1 MPATVLAL
9 LAARD
14 SDTRQMYAEYLRQF
28 TYEIDEAEDGPE
40 ALAKA
45 MSRHPA
51 VIATDSQLPR
61 VSGLELCRLLRSDVL
76 TRSIPIIVM
85 TDDAIANEVDQ
96 CDLADA
102 VLVKPCLPERLATEI
117 VRLLSQS
124 QELRVRGLAMRE
136 KIAVQ
141 VARSN
146 ELIARSHA
154 RIRRRVW
161 SHEHQRRDTTRPPA
175 PPPALVCPAC
185 DWPLRYT
192 KSHIGGVS
200 ARNAEQWD
208 YFECARGC
216 GRFQYRQRTRKVR
229 HLG

>member
-45 MSRHPA
+45 MSRHPT

-85 TDDAIANEVDQ
+85 T
-96 CDLADA
+96 
-102 VLVKPCLPERLATEI
+102 
-117 VRLLSQS
+117 
-124 QELRVRGLAMRE
+124 
-136 KIAVQ
+136 
-141 VARSN
+141 
-146 ELIARSHA
+146 ELIAGSHA

-161 SHEHQRRDTTRPPA
+161 SREHQRRDTTRPPA

-185 DWPLRYT
+185 DWPLGYT

-200 ARNAEQWD
+200 ERNAEQWD